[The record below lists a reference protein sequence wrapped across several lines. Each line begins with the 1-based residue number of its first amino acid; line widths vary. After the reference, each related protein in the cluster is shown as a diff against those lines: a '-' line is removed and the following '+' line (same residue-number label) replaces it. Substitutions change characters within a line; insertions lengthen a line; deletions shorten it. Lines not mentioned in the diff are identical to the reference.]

1 MPTEQSTKDKSQ
13 LLVTEIEL
21 AFNTINK
28 PRVTS
33 DLEWEWDA
41 KHQVILTHFARN
53 FAQDILTVVER
64 NLPDTWHNKNIKKAP
79 KALREQLSPYGK
91 LSTEQKILT
100 MSATDESPG
109 LIVIWWPWGHGNT
122 YSLRIGLLDTQY
134 DLANHAPQS
143 WWQRLFD

>member
-1 MPTEQSTKDKSQ
+1 MPTEQSTKAKSQ

-21 AFNTINK
+21 AFNTINQ

-53 FAQDILTVVER
+53 FAQDILTVIER

-79 KALREQLSPYGK
+79 KALSEQLSPYGK

-122 YSLRIGLLDTQY
+122 YSLRIGLLDTHY

-143 WWQRLFD
+143 WWQRLFN

>member
-13 LLVTEIEL
+13 LLVTKIEL
-21 AFNTINK
+21 AFNTINQ

-64 NLPDTWHNKNIKKAP
+64 NVPDTWHSKNIKKAP
-79 KALREQLSPYGK
+79 NSLREQFTPYGK
-91 LSTEQKILT
+91 LSTEQKIFT
-100 MSATDESPG
+100 MSATKESPG
-109 LIVIWWPWGHGNT
+109 LILIWWPWGHGNT

-134 DLANHAPQS
+134 DLANHAPQP
-143 WWQRLFD
+143 WWQRLFS